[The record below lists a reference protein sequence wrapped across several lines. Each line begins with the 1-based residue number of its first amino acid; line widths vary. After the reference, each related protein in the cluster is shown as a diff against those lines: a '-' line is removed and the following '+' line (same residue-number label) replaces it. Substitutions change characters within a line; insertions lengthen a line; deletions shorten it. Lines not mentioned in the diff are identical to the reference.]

1 MSMSPDA
8 VIDTRFFGHPRALG
22 TLFFTE
28 LWERFS
34 YYGMRAIL
42 ILFMTASVQIGG
54 LGFDVGTAGA
64 VYGLYTGMV
73 YLACLPG
80 GWLAD
85 RLLGARRATVIGG
98 SVIMAGHLCLA
109 LPLTTSFYL
118 GLVLIVIG
126 TGLLKPNVST
136 LVGQLYGAEDRRR
149 DAGFS
154 LYYMGINAGAF
165 LAPLVCGALAQGEGF
180 RALLTAWGIAPS
192 LAWHFGFGAAA
203 VGMAFGLAT
212 YLRGSAQF
220 GSAGLPPIASEARAQ
235 ASRIAWRGGLALLG
249 LIAVVMALVVS
260 GAITITAAG
269 LGTVFGLALLAITIA
284 FFLWIFLR
292 NDWSAAERRRL
303 WMVLALFLGATAF
316 WSLYEQGGSTL
327 TLFAER
333 NTDTSLLG
341 YDFPASW
348 MQSLNP
354 IYIICGLAPAFAW
367 LWLRLGTREPSSTAK
382 FALGLAFMAAGYGV
396 MIVAG
401 SIAQSGV
408 RVSPMWLAVMYFL
421 HTLGEMCLSPVGLSA
436 MTKLAPA
443 RIASLTMGVWFLAS
457 SIGSYLGGRVAS
469 LYDSLGLAQ
478 IFGALTGFAVVATVV
493 MTLLVRPLQ
502 RLLEGRHGV

>member
-1 MSMSPDA
+1 MSMSGDA
-8 VIDTRFFGHPRALG
+8 LVDERFFGHPRALG

-42 ILFMTASVQIGG
+42 ILFMTASVQSGG

-64 VYGLYTGMV
+64 IYGLYTGMV

-85 RLLGARRATVIGG
+85 RLIGARRATVIGG
-98 SVIMAGHLCLA
+98 SVIMAGHICLA
-109 LPLTTSFYL
+109 LPFMATFYL

-136 LVGQLYGAEDRRR
+136 LVGQLYDPEDRRR

-154 LYYMGINAGAF
+154 LYYMGINTGAF

-180 RALLTAWGIAPS
+180 RGLLASIGIAPN

-203 VGMAFGLAT
+203 VGMAVGLVT
-212 YLRGSAQF
+212 YLHGSANF
-220 GSAGLPPIASEARAQ
+220 GSAGLAPLASPARAQ
-235 ASRIAWRGGLALLG
+235 AARIAWRCAAGLLALLSVSFVLVMNG
-249 LIAVVMALVVS
+249 VVTV
-260 GAITITAAG
+260 TAAS
-269 LGTVFGLALLAITIA
+269 LGKAFGVALLIVTIA
-284 FFLWIFLR
+284 FFLWIFLA
-292 NDWSAAERRRL
+292 NDWSPAERRRL

-333 NTDTSLLG
+333 NTDTSVFG
-341 YDFPASW
+341 YNFPASW

-367 LWLRLGTREPSSTAK
+367 LWVRLGSREPSSTAK
-382 FALGLAFMAAGYGV
+382 FALGLAFMAAGYAV

-401 SIAQSGV
+401 SIAQTGV

-436 MTKLAPA
+436 MTRLAPA
-443 RIASLTMGVWFLAS
+443 RVASLTMGVWFLAS

-469 LYDSLGLAQ
+469 LYESLDIAL
-478 IFGALTGFAVVATVV
+478 IFAALTGFAVVAAIV
-493 MTLLVRPLQ
+493 MALLVRPLQ
-502 RLLEGRHGV
+502 RLLDTHQAA

>member
-1 MSMSPDA
+1 MPSPSLA
-8 VIDTRFFGHPRALG
+8 ASDTAFFGHPRALG

-42 ILFMTASVQIGG
+42 ILFMTAPLDAGG
-54 LGFDVGTAGA
+54 LGFDVGSAGA
-64 VYGLYTGMV
+64 IYGLYTGMV

-85 RLLGARRATVIGG
+85 RLLGARHATLAGG
-98 SVIMAGHLCLA
+98 VVIMLGHICLA
-109 LPLTTSFYL
+109 LPFIDSFYA
-118 GLVLIVIG
+118 GLVCIVIG

-136 LVGQLYGAEDRRR
+136 LVGHLYGAEDRRR

-154 LYYMGINAGAF
+154 IYYMGINSGAF

-180 RALLTAWGIAPS
+180 RALLARHGIEPA

-203 VGMAFGLAT
+203 LGMALGLVS
-212 YLRGSAQF
+212 YWRGSAHF
-220 GSAGLPPIASEARAQ
+220 GDAGLPPPPSMLRVEAAR
-235 ASRIAWRGGLALLG
+235 RTWRGATVLLLA
-249 LIAVVMALVVS
+249 AALAAWLVLS
-260 GAITITAAG
+260 GQLTLSAAA
-269 LGTVFGLALLAITIA
+269 LANVFGLLLLAITVA
-284 FFLWIFLR
+284 FFVWIFSR
-292 NDWSAAERRRL
+292 GDWTAEERRRL
-303 WMVLALFLGATAF
+303 WLVLALFLGATAF

-327 TLFAER
+327 NLFAER
-333 NTDTSLLG
+333 NTDTRLFG

-367 LWLRLGTREPSSTAK
+367 LWPKLGRHEPSSPAK
-382 FALGLAFMAAGYGV
+382 FAIGLAFMALGYGV
-396 MIVAG
+396 MIGAG

-408 RVSPMWLAVMYFL
+408 KVSPSWLALMYFL
-421 HTLGEMCLSPVGLSA
+421 HTIGEMCLSPVGLSA
-436 MTKLAPA
+436 MTRLAPA

-457 SIGSYLGGRVAS
+457 SIGSYLGGRVAG

-478 IFGALTGFAVVATVV
+478 IFGALTVFAMLAALV
-493 MTLLVRPLQ
+493 MALLVKPLRRMLIQ
-502 RLLEGRHGV
+502 SAEC